1 MAKEMELQIV
11 RCPNCKKPMTSF
23 NPFKTVVTCSRCGT
37 AFKNPE
43 VTAKPAVLPER
54 ILPFTSLESDFEQSM
69 VSTLVNQDYCD
80 KNIFAAINTD
90 NVFRAYLPM
99 YLFEGQFTA
108 AWGCESSYEDQKV
121 DISNNWGGGKDISTK
136 TVKKWRPQNGNSAG
150 RFAFLCLANESAD
163 DLPQEL
169 REFTRQYPYDVM
181 LSKQFDPTY
190 LDAGEDNQVLTI
202 ERNADNTLVWQ
213 KHGKELVEEKAR
225 QAALDLLE
233 GQEIRNFKA
242 QTSYSLET
250 KGDYLLVPF
259 WFVYYTVNN
268 QRYYYLMDGTGQHHA
283 YSYPVDEEDVAFE
296 KKCEQ
301 IKTLVG
307 WSWLLAPIIAYLAS
321 SWATLFVLLIIWWI
335 AKKIVNMVMNKRIAA
350 MLEASH
356 QKRQEGAA
364 RL

>member
-23 NPFKTVVTCSRCGT
+23 NPFKVVVTCSRCGT
-37 AFKNPE
+37 TFKNPE
-43 VTAKPAVLPER
+43 ITAKPAVLPER
-54 ILPFTSLESDFEQSM
+54 ILPFTSQMADFEKSM
-69 VSTLVNQDYCD
+69 VDSLVNQDYCD

-90 NVFRAYLPM
+90 NVFRAFLPM

-150 RFAFLCLANESAD
+150 RFAFLCLANENAD
-163 DLPQEL
+163 DLPEEL

-181 LSKQFDPTY
+181 LSKQFDPAY
-190 LDAGEDNQVLTI
+190 LGNGDETI
-202 ERNADNTLVWQ
+202 ITVERNADETLIWQ
-213 KHGKELVEEKAR
+213 KHGKDLVEEKAR

-250 KGDYLLVPF
+250 KGEYLLVPF

-268 QRYYYLMDGTGQHHA
+268 QRYYYLMDGTGTHHG
-283 YSYPVDEEDVAFE
+283 YSYPVDEEDVAFTQSRE
-296 KKCEQ
+296 RIITITKW
-301 IKTLVG
+301 L
-307 WSWLLAPIIAYLAS
+307 WLLAPVLWYLLGFSVA
-321 SWATLFVLLIIWWI
+321 LVYFIIWFI
-335 AKKIVNMVMNKRIAA
+335 AKIIVKKVMNSQIESN
-350 MLEASH
+350 LEASR
-356 QKRQEGAA
+356 QKRQEGAT